1 MSYINVTQI
10 KKSINKNVIHCVTQ
24 CHTLS
29 NINLLKCMT
38 FNVIHHNFQEHTQQ
52 TCLLKSAYQY
62 YTSETF
68 QT

>member
-1 MSYINVTQI
+1 MSYINVIQI

-29 NINLLKCMT
+29 DINLLKCMT
-38 FNVIHHNFQEHTQQ
+38 LNVIHHFQEHTQQ
-52 TCLLKSAYQY
+52 TYLSKSAYQY
-62 YTSETF
+62 YTSETS